1 MQAAYCFIDL
11 VGSRTNF
18 TDQTQILT
26 LLQHLQKK
34 LNDRFPDLLTP
45 FMVKDGD
52 GLLGGFQAA
61 DQSQLADLFVFC
73 NAYLRSVAF
82 RQFWQPLFGSTDL
95 PEFYFGVGLGNLVTV
110 EKTDYQDVN
119 RINGSAIVNA
129 LTAVDQAKRLMQGAT
144 LPLGYP
150 FSTSLF
156 KWQLVTD
163 QAAETANGV
172 SALLYLIYERL
183 LNTKLRK
190 EAFALLYAQPNL
202 KRYQL
207 AQILWEAYGNLTY
220 QVDYTQQ
227 KERAVASSKISRLLN
242 QMDYPLIE
250 QTLTTVR
257 AQLMSLAEVN
267 L

>member
-1 MQAAYCFIDL
+1 MRAAYCFIDL

-18 TDQTQILT
+18 TDQAQVLT

-34 LNDRFPDLLTP
+34 LNTRFPALLTP

-61 DQSQLADLFVFC
+61 DQAQLADLFIFC

-82 RQFWQPLFGSTDL
+82 RQFWQSLFGSADL
-95 PEFYFGVGLGNLVTV
+95 PEFYFGVGLGTLATV
-110 EKTDYQDVN
+110 KKTDYQDVN
-119 RINGSAIVNA
+119 RVNGSVIVNA
-129 LTAVDQAKRLMQGAT
+129 LTAVNQAKQLMQGAT

-150 FSTSLF
+150 FPTSLF

-163 QAAETANGV
+163 QSAEVANGI

-190 EAFALLYAQPNL
+190 EAFALLYAQPTL
-202 KRYQL
+202 KRYEL
-207 AQILWEAYGNLTY
+207 AQILWEAYGVTTY

-227 KERAVASSKISRLLN
+227 KARAVASSKISRLLN

-250 QTLTTVR
+250 QTLTTIR
-257 AQLMSLAEVN
+257 AQLRN
-267 L
+267 LVAVTA